1 MMTKIVSLLVA
12 MNLVVLAQTKPE
24 DNHAKKTTGLYQ
36 RTPGSQP
43 YQQKDD
49 FFHASTKLVNPSDV
63 NYGELLEQRRRAFL
77 EASIANPFFWYS
89 ALTTTL
95 LIVLMMAYGVRVMD
109 EKRRLWH
116 AAEILTDV
124 WNDSELARDVA
135 RTAIE
140 KHNRHMQ
147 ECNRVI
153 EAQLGGRSSPAA
165 VEASDLREEL
175 MRLRSELDNVD
186 GERKILK
193 AQLEDKEK
201 LVDNMSVRLNALE
214 KSGFPNIP
222 AGKGNGGAVR
232 AESESRL
239 VARINQLTQQ
249 LEAEKQKNRTLKG
262 A

>member
-1 MMTKIVSLLVA
+1 MTTKIVSLLVTIGLA
-12 MNLVVLAQTKPE
+12 ALAQTKPE
-24 DNHAKKTTGLYQ
+24 DKHDQKSTGLYQ
-36 RTPGSQP
+36 RTPGAQP

-49 FFHASTKLVNPSDV
+49 FFHASTKLVNPTDV
-63 NYGELLEQRRRAFL
+63 DYGELFEQRRRAFL

-124 WNDSELARDVA
+124 WNDSELARA
-135 RTAIE
+135 TAWTAIE
-140 KHNRHMQ
+140 RHNRHMQ

-165 VEASDLREEL
+165 VEANDLREEL
-175 MRLRSELDNVD
+175 LRLRGELDNVD
-186 GERKILK
+186 GERKVLK

-201 LVDNMSVRLNALE
+201 VVDNMSVRLSALE
-214 KSGFPNIP
+214 KSGG
-222 AGKGNGGAVR
+222 AGVPTGKENGGSPR
-232 AESESRL
+232 AESESKL
-239 VARINQLTQQ
+239 IARINQLTQQ
-249 LEAEKQKNRTLKG
+249 LEVEKQKNRSLKG